1 MAEWVVVAVVAEQ
14 LAVDVVAAAAAAAV
28 VVVEVQGLLESLY
41 NVKTTSVIQG
51 AGGATAS
58 RYSRVGW
65 PLHPGVGV
73 RLP

>member
-14 LAVDVVAAAAAAAV
+14 LAVDVVAAAAAVV